1 MVTGG
6 DRAPGVEAADDRI
19 VAGRAADGDATAFA
33 VLVRRYTPMM
43 RAYARRL
50 LNGTADVDDVVQEA
64 FVTAWE
70 QLPGLED
77 PGKVKS
83 WLMRITSRKAID
95 RTRAARPYSAL
106 DAVELPA
113 AERSAPPRQ
122 AEARAGIA
130 ALRAALQEL
139 PQLQRECWVMR
150 EIGGSSYDEIADE
163 LQISRSTVR
172 GLLARARKDI
182 IVRMEQWR

>member
-1 MVTGG
+1 MSGE
-6 DRAPGVEAADDRI
+6 DRALGIAAADDRI
-19 VAGRAADGDATAFA
+19 VAGRAADGDPEAFA

-50 LNGTADVDDVVQEA
+50 LNGTADVDDVVQDA

-95 RTRAARPYSAL
+95 RLRAARPHSDV

-113 AERSAPPRQ
+113 SPRSTPSRQ
-122 AEARAGIA
+122 VEARAGIA
-130 ALRAALQEL
+130 ALHAALNEL
-139 PQLQRECWVMR
+139 PESQRECWVMR
-150 EIGGSSYDEIADE
+150 EIGGSSYDEIAEE
-163 LQISRSTVR
+163 LQIPRSTVR